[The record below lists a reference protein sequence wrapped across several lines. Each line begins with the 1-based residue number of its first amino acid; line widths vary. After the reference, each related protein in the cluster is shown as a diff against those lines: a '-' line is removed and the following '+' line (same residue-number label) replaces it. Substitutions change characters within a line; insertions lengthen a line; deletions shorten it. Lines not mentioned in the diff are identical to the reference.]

1 MKELD
6 FENKAI
12 TLNKRKSLSKK
23 DFEVKGSVW
32 KRIGSWL
39 KNLVF
44 PRHIKCIFCGDEL
57 NSTDVCDTCSNC
69 HESLPKLDHS
79 CFRCGGPI
87 EDNNDGVCL
96 NCKANNFSFHSAR
109 SAFPYTDKVV
119 GLVHKFKFGRGK
131 YLFEAMAEYMCDVF
145 STWNI
150 SVDIV
155 TSVPLHKNRE
165 KSRGYNQSKLLAEY
179 IANKFNLRY
188 VDSVEK
194 IVDNTAQATLD
205 FKSRRE
211 NVKDVYKS
219 IDEAKSEIKDKKVLL
234 IDDIYTTGATSN
246 AVSEILKSMHAKEV
260 YVLTFAHSI
269 GGKDE
274 AENKK

>member
-1 MKELD
+1 
-6 FENKAI
+6 
-12 TLNKRKSLSKK
+12 
-23 DFEVKGSVW
+23 
-32 KRIGSWL
+32 
-39 KNLVF
+39 
-44 PRHIKCIFCGDEL
+44 
-57 NSTDVCDTCSNC
+57 
-69 HESLPKLDHS
+69 
-79 CFRCGGPI
+79 
-87 EDNNDGVCL
+87 
-96 NCKANNFSFHSAR
+96 
-109 SAFPYTDKVV
+109 
-119 GLVHKFKFGRGK
+119 
-131 YLFEAMAEYMCDVF
+131 MCDVF

-165 KSRGYNQSKLLAEY
+165 RQRGYNQSKLLAEY
-179 IANKFNLRY
+179 IANKFNIEY
-188 VDSVEK
+188 VDAVEK

-219 IDEAKSEIKDKKVLL
+219 ISEAKSEIKDKNVLL
-234 IDDIYTTGATSN
+234 IDDIYTTGATCN

>member
-1 MKELD
+1 MAKDKQKDIEGLV
-6 FENKAI
+6 E
-12 TLNKRKSLSKK
+12 K
-23 DFEVKGSVW
+23 DFKQKGSVW

-39 KNLVF
+39 KNLAF

-69 HESLPKLDHS
+69 FRDLPFLAH
-79 CFRCGGPI
+79 CCLRCGGPI
-87 EDNNDGVCL
+87 ENNNDGVCF
-96 NCKANNFSFHSAR
+96 NCNANNFSFHSAR

-119 GLVHKFKFGRGK
+119 GVVHKFKFGRGK
-131 YLFEAMAEYMCDVF
+131 YLFEPMAEYMCDVF

-165 KSRGYNQSKLLAEY
+165 KFRGYNQSKLLAEY
-179 IANKFNLRY
+179 IAGKFNLMY
-188 VDSVEK
+188 IDATKK

-211 NVKDVYKS
+211 NVKGVYKS
-219 IDEAKSEIKDKKVLL
+219 ISEAKSEIKDKNVLL
-234 IDDIYTTGATSN
+234 IDDIYTTGSTSN
-246 AVSEILKSMHAKEV
+246 AVSEILKSMGAKEV
-260 YVLTFAHSI
+260 YVLTFAH
-269 GGKDE
+269 GVG
-274 AENKK
+274 NKQK